1 MRIIRRS
8 GHIIRSEVSE
18 VILKG
23 LLSHLISET
32 LMAPQI
38 KEEWRQIDW
47 HMIINNEFEPIGFS
61 GEFDCLNQSAKL
73 NIDERPSKYRL
84 NGVFKNDQ
92 ISRGGVKVLSYQPPF
107 LEWDSSSVMS
117 SKNISE
123 TVKHVF

>member
-92 ISRGGVKVLSYQPPF
+92 ISRGVCETTQLTAPFKSGHSWLSIF
-107 LEWDSSSVMS
+107 
-117 SKNISE
+117 
-123 TVKHVF
+123 F